1 VAILEGSVELP
12 IQVGVVGGQVRSH
25 PTVVSNLKILGNPTA
40 RELSALMAAVGLA
53 QNLGALRALSTE
65 GIQRGHMRM
74 HARTIA
80 AQAGARAD
88 EVDAVAATLAREQ
101 EFSVEHARAVV
112 HRLRH
117 ADPG

>member
-1 VAILEGSVELP
+1 
-12 IQVGVVGGQVRSH
+12 
-25 PTVVSNLKILGNPTA
+25 
-40 RELSALMAAVGLA
+40 
-53 QNLGALRALSTE
+53 
-65 GIQRGHMRM
+65 MRM

-117 ADPG
+117 TDRG